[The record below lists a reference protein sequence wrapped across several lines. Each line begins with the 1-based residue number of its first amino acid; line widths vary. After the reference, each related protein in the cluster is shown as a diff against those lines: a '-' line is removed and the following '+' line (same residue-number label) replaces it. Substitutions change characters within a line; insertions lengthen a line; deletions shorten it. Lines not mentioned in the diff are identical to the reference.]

1 MSEWDPE
8 AAGNAAIYLRLPEI
22 QMLEIRNAP
31 FTGGNQVWV
40 PYADTGYTKAVIED
54 NQDGVK
60 DGEIKVKRTVD
71 MKARVSHIE
80 PIRPRTD
87 SDGPRWTEGRRRNPD
102 EGKSFEG

>member
-71 MKARVSHIE
+71 MKVRVFQTSMSTL
-80 PIRPRTD
+80 RTD
-87 SDGPRWTEGRRRNPD
+87 SGWGPYRRVKERLENPD
-102 EGKSFEG
+102 KG

>member
-8 AAGNAAIYLRLPEI
+8 AAGNAAIYLRLPDI

-54 NQDGVK
+54 NQDGVPN
-60 DGEIKVKRTVD
+60 GEIKVKRTVD
-71 MKARVSHIE
+71 MKARVSLTLKSPHCIE
-80 PIRPRTD
+80 LVYLMDASVKP
-87 SDGPRWTEGRRRNPD
+87 
-102 EGKSFEG
+102 

>member
-31 FTGGNQVWV
+31 FTGANQVWV

-71 MKARVSHIE
+71 MKPRVSHISNSTFQV
-80 PIRPRTD
+80 PDGPATD
-87 SDGPRWTEGRRRNPD
+87 SRKGEGAFR
-102 EGKSFEG
+102 KLW

>member
-71 MKARVSHIE
+71 MKPWVSHTSNSSFQV
-80 PIRPRTD
+80 PDGPATD
-87 SDGPRWTEGRRRNPD
+87 SGWGDGAS
-102 EGKSFEG
+102 GKP

>member
-40 PYADTGYTKAVIED
+40 PYPDTGYTKAVIED

-71 MKARVSHIE
+71 MKSRVSHTSNSILQIPDGPE
-80 PIRPRTD
+80 TD
-87 SDGPRWTEGRRRNPD
+87 SGEGERAS
-102 EGKSFEG
+102 GKP

>member
-71 MKARVSHIE
+71 MKVRVSQIE
-80 PIRPRTD
+80 PNRPSTETE
-87 SDGPRWTEGRRRNPD
+87 GPRWTEGRR
-102 EGKSFEG
+102 